1 MVTHAPQY
9 PNALRACIKQAGY
22 SFREVSR
29 ETTIPES
36 TLYDWAAG
44 NRIIP
49 HKEREILAHLLGCS
63 VEALAPDTSPTSI
76 RHSHLV
82 QYTSD
87 EDAQQKYIGYM
98 LMNEL
103 RRLLLGALGSAGLI
117 LFTSPQELF
126 NPDPWERLARAVQK
140 PSSVNEGTLSY
151 FEKLTDFCWHLS
163 NNNEVAA
170 AERILP
176 RYLPQLVALAHQP
189 SGYQRRAAHLASQGY
204 ILAAE
209 IEPANIHAMKAYC
222 QQAVLYSQIAGSSDI
237 QAAALKQQATI
248 FLVGR
253 DTEKALH
260 TYEEALPLVTQVS
273 PLLRSRIYLG
283 LASAYARQGQQCR
296 RDALHYLGLAGEYFP
311 EHPESDPNYLYT
323 VCSFPV
329 LHLYEALTYTD
340 LQQPQEAWAALM
352 KVDGIQPKM
361 QVPES
366 TRIEFLNLQA
376 KTAASLGNLE
386 ASRAYLQAGVEA
398 ASISGHELWV
408 GEAFGVYQYMY
419 TIWPDEPQVKSLA
432 GLFGK
437 RM

>member
-1 MVTHAPQY
+1 MVTQAPQY

-44 NRIIP
+44 NRVIP
-49 HKEREILAHLLGCS
+49 HRERQILAHLLGCS
-63 VEALAPDTSPTSI
+63 VEALAPESSPTSI

-82 QYTSD
+82 QYPSD
-87 EDAQQKYIGYM
+87 EDVQQQHIGNI

-103 RRLLLGALGSAGLI
+103 RRLLLGALGSAGLV
-117 LFTSPQELF
+117 LFAAPHELLD
-126 NPDPWERLARAVQK
+126 PEPWERLARAVQK
-140 PSSVNEGTLSY
+140 PSSVNEETLSY

-163 NNNEVAA
+163 NHNEVEA

-176 RYLPQLVALAHQP
+176 RYLPHLVALAHQP
-189 SGYQRRAAHLASQGY
+189 SGYQHRAAHLASQGY

-222 QQAVLYSQIAGSSDI
+222 QQAVLYSQIAESSDI

-253 DTEKALH
+253 HTEKALQK
-260 TYEEALPLVTQVS
+260 YQEALPLVTQVS
-273 PLLRSRIYLG
+273 PLLRSRVYLG
-283 LASAYARQGQQCR
+283 LASAYARQGLQYRQE
-296 RDALHYLGLAGEYFP
+296 ALRYLGMAGESFP
-311 EHPESDPNYLYT
+311 VHPESDPNYLYT

-329 LHLYEALTYTD
+329 LHLYEALTFTD
-340 LQQPQEAWAALM
+340 LQQPEDARAALM

-361 QVPES
+361 HVPES

-376 KTAASLGNLE
+376 KTAALLKDLE
-386 ASRAYLQAGVEA
+386 ASRTYLQAGVEA
-398 ASISGHELWV
+398 ASKSGHELWV
-408 GEAFGVYQYMY
+408 SEAFDVYQYMY
-419 TIWPDEPQVKSLA
+419 TIWPNEPQVKLLA
-432 GLFGK
+432 ELFQNGI
-437 RM
+437 